1 MARQSRA
8 VELAVGASSSR
19 NVEIARG
26 TADSAVDAEDTTEG
40 VQITEVVCSGETDPQ
55 AC

>member
-40 VQITEVVCSGETDPQ
+40 VQIAEDVGSEEPDQP